1 MTSFCTAR
9 AAAVFISISA
19 FFVALTGRV
28 AYLQTY
34 GREQTIRKA
43 ERQQHQI
50 ERLYARRGSIFDS
63 TGMLMA
69 GTVQTRTLYADPKFM
84 QDEFQKNGRSL
95 VQLDDALAR
104 LAKLLDKDPLEVSQL
119 ISDHGDSRFVRI
131 ADHLDQPT
139 CDAIEKMKLPGLG
152 LSPMNVRYYPMGSI
166 GAHVMGDVGGD
177 GKGLEGLEL
186 KFEKLLAGRD
196 GYEWALKDARR
207 RPIGLAQD
215 DYCPPENG
223 RHLVLT
229 IDANIQMIVEQE
241 LANTCEE
248 FTAKRGEAIVMD
260 PKTGDILA
268 MANWPTFNPQN
279 LDDSPPEVRRN
290 RCVTDPYEPGSTIK
304 PFIAGPAMMWNVT
317 RPDEIFPV
325 HGPTYLTPYGRHV
338 TDTHAY
344 EQLAMW
350 DVLVKSSNIGM
361 SMLGERL
368 GNARLRRALAS
379 FDFGKLTGVELPG
392 ENEGVLHPLKA
403 WTKYSTESVSQGYE
417 LMVTPMQLC
426 RAMCAY
432 GNGGRI
438 VTPRIIKGVL
448 DADGGTIEPLPV
460 AYGGQ
465 PADTHTLQLSPSAI
479 DPQTAAEMKRIL
491 CDVVIR
497 GTADKARSKWWN
509 IFGKTGTAHITKG
522 GTYSEQAFNSSF
534 VGGAPAESP
543 ALIIAFIVHEPDRQ
557 KGHYGGVVSAPGAM
571 HVLERSLAYLQIP
584 SSPDLPVPPAN
595 VAKLLYAYDAN
606 LYSNRTANAGD

>member
-1 MTSFCTAR
+1 MNTFCTGR
-9 AAAVFISISA
+9 AATVFISIGV
-19 FFVALTGRV
+19 FFVALSGRV
-28 AYLQTY
+28 AWLQTY

-43 ERQQHQI
+43 ERQQHQV
-50 ERLYARRGSIFDS
+50 EPLYARRGSIFDS

-69 GTVQTRTLYADPKFM
+69 GTVQTRTLFADPKFM
-84 QDEFQKNGRSL
+84 ADEYQKNGHSL
-95 VQLDDALAR
+95 VEMDDALAQ
-104 LAKLLDKDPLEVSQL
+104 LAKLIDRDPAEISQ
-119 ISDHGDSRFVRI
+119 IMSDHSDARFVRI

-139 CDAIEKMKLPGLG
+139 CDAIAKLKLPGLG
-152 LSPMNVRYYPMGSI
+152 MSPMNVRYYPMGSI
-166 GAHVMGDVGGD
+166 GAHVLGDVGGD

-186 KFEKLLAGRD
+186 KYESLLAGRD
-196 GYEWALKDARR
+196 GSERALKDARR
-207 RPIGLAQD
+207 RPIGLTQD
-215 DYCPPENG
+215 DYTPPQNG
-223 RHLVLT
+223 QHLVLT

-304 PFIAGPAMMWNVT
+304 PFIAGPAMMWNIT
-317 RPDEIFPV
+317 RPDEVFPV
-325 HGPTYLTPYGRHV
+325 HGPTYITPYGRHV
-338 TDTHAY
+338 TDVHAFP
-344 EQLAMW
+344 ELAMW

-361 SMLGERL
+361 SMLGERM
-368 GNARLRRALAS
+368 GNSKLRRALAS
-379 FDFGKLTGVELPG
+379 FGYGAVTGVELPG
-392 ENEGVLHPLKA
+392 EEPGVLHPLKQ
-403 WTKYSTESVSQGYE
+403 WNKYSTESISQGYE

-432 GNGGRI
+432 GNGGRL

-448 DADGGTIEPLPV
+448 DAEGGTIEPLP
-460 AYGGQ
+460 ASYGGQ
-465 PADTHTLQLSPSAI
+465 PESAHKLELMPEAI
-479 DPQTAAEMKRIL
+479 NPETAAEMKRIL

-497 GTADKARSKWWN
+497 GTAEKARSRYWN

-522 GTYSEQAFNSSF
+522 GSYSEQAFNSSF

-543 ALIIAFIVHEPDRQ
+543 ALVIAFIVHEPDRQ

-571 HVLERSLAYLQIP
+571 HVLERSLAYLQVP
-584 SSPDLPVPPAN
+584 SSPDLTLPPPNVAN
-595 VAKLLYAYDAN
+595 VLYAYDAN
-606 LYSNRTANAGD
+606 LYTDRSANAGD

>member
-1 MTSFCTAR
+1 MTPFCTGR
-9 AAAVFISISA
+9 AAAVFISIGA
-19 FFVALTGRV
+19 FFLALVGRV
-28 AYLQTY
+28 AFLQTI

-43 ERQQHQI
+43 ERQQHQV
-50 ERLYARRGSIFDS
+50 EPLFARRGSIFDS

-69 GTVQTRTLYADPKFM
+69 GTVQTRTLFADPKFM
-84 QDEFQKNGRSL
+84 QDEFQKNGHSL
-95 VQLDDALAR
+95 VELDDD
-104 LAKLLDKDPLEVSQL
+104 LAKLAKLIDKDPLELSQL
-119 ISDHGDSRFVRI
+119 MGDRYDSRFVRL
-131 ADHLDQPT
+131 ADHLDAPT
-139 CDAIEKMKLPGLG
+139 CAAIEKLKLPGLG
-152 LSPMNVRYYPMGSI
+152 MSPMNVRYYPMGSL
-166 GAHVMGDVGGD
+166 GAHVLGDVGGD

-196 GYEWALKDARR
+196 GYERALKDARR
-207 RPIGLAQD
+207 RPIGLAQE

-229 IDANIQMIVEQE
+229 IDANIQMILEQE
-241 LANTCEE
+241 LASSCEE
-248 FTAKRGEAIVMD
+248 FAAKRGEAIVMD

-268 MANWPTFNPQN
+268 MADWPTFNPQN

-290 RCVTDPYEPGSTIK
+290 RAVTDPYEPGSTIK
-304 PFIAGPAMMWNVT
+304 PFIAGPAMMWNFT

-325 HGPTYLTPYGRHV
+325 HGPTYITPYGRRI
-338 TDTHAY
+338 TDVHAF

-368 GNARLRRALAS
+368 GNANLRRALS
-379 FDFGKLTGVELPG
+379 GFGFGALTGVELPG
-392 ENEGVLHPLKA
+392 ENQGVLRPLRV
-403 WTKYSTESVSQGYE
+403 WNKYSTESVSQGYE

-432 GNGGRI
+432 GNGGRL

-448 DADGGTIEPLPV
+448 DADGGSIEPLPV
-460 AYGGQ
+460 ALGGQ
-465 PADTHTLQLSPSAI
+465 PADRHALKLMPSVI
-479 DPQTAAEMKRIL
+479 DPMTAAEMKRIL

-497 GTADKARSKWWN
+497 GTAEKARSKTWN

-522 GTYSEQAFNSSF
+522 GSYSEQAFNSSF
-534 VGGAPAESP
+534 IGGAPAEAP
-543 ALIIAFIVHEPDRQ
+543 ALVIAFIVHEPERK

-584 SSPDLPVPPAN
+584 ASPDLPLPPPN
-595 VAKLLYAYDAN
+595 VAAVLYNYDAN
-606 LYSNRTANAGD
+606 LYTDRTASASD

>member
-1 MTSFCTAR
+1 MTTFCTAR
-9 AAAVFISISA
+9 AAAVFISIGV

-28 AYLQTY
+28 AWLQTY

-43 ERQQHQI
+43 ERQQH
-50 ERLYARRGSIFDS
+50 ENEPLFARRGSIFDS

-69 GTVQTRTLYADPKFM
+69 GTVQTQTLFADPKFM
-84 QDEFQKNGRSL
+84 QDEDQKNGHSL
-95 VQLDDALAR
+95 VELDDALAQ
-104 LAKLLDKDPLEVSQL
+104 LAKLIDKDPLELSQL
-119 ISDHGDSRFVRI
+119 MGDRYESRFVRL
-131 ADHLDQPT
+131 ADHLDEQT
-139 CDAIEKMKLPGLG
+139 CAAIEKLKLPGLG
-152 LSPMNVRYYPMGSI
+152 MAPMDVRYYPMGSI
-166 GAHVMGDVGGD
+166 GAHVLGDVGGD

-186 KFEKLLAGRD
+186 KYESLLAGRD
-196 GYEWALKDARR
+196 GYERALKDARR

-215 DYCPPENG
+215 DYCPAQNG

-229 IDANIQMIVEQE
+229 IDSNIQMITEQE
-241 LANTCEE
+241 LASTCEQ

-317 RPDEIFPV
+317 RPDEVWPV
-325 HGPTYLTPYGRHV
+325 HGPTYITPYGRHV
-338 TDTHAY
+338 TDIHPYA
-344 EQLAMW
+344 ELAMW

-368 GNARLRRALAS
+368 GNAQLRRALAG
-379 FDFGKLTGVELPG
+379 FDFGQPTGVELPG
-392 ENEGVLHPLKA
+392 EAEGVLHPLKA
-403 WTKYSTESVSQGYE
+403 WSKYSTESISQGYE

-432 GNGGRI
+432 GNGGRL
-438 VTPRIIKGVL
+438 VTPHIIKGIL
-448 DADGGTIEPLPV
+448 DPEGGGIEPLPV

-465 PADTHTLQLSPSAI
+465 PAEVRDAAVMPSAI
-479 DPQTAAEMKRIL
+479 DPMTAAQMKRIL

-497 GTADKARSKWWN
+497 GTAEKARSRTWN

-522 GTYSEQAFNSSF
+522 GSYSEQAFNSSF

-543 ALIIAFIVHEPDRQ
+543 ALIVAFIVHEPDRQ

-571 HVLERSLAYLQIP
+571 HVLERSLAYLQVP
-584 SSPDLPVPPAN
+584 SSPDLPVPPPNIAN
-595 VAKLLYAYDAN
+595 VLYAYDAS
-606 LYSNRTANAGD
+606 LYTNRLVNAGD